1 MDAKVRLKRSVL
13 VALIFILLA
22 ANAVTLLLYFT
33 KAEAGSGPAKLAGT
47 ETAATVGGKTISRE
61 SWMYE
66 MEQRYGKEVLRELIN
81 QNVMNQLAEKYDIK
95 VNDEE
100 LDKEITLIK
109 SVYNSYDKDL
119 IANEEILRDRVRTE
133 LLLEKVITKDV
144 DIPSEDI
151 EKYYKENKD
160 QYSIPEMYNLSQ
172 IVASTREGAE
182 QIASEIKDGSNFH
195 ALAMERSIDDIS
207 AVQGGNIGY
216 IPVGSHILAGDAGS
230 SIQSLDKGE
239 ISEVMELEGSYY
251 IFQLNDTLE
260 AHEYSLEDVKDQI
273 RRRLAIE
280 QVEKSVKPEDF
291 WEELDVEWF
300 YEGSL

>member
-22 ANAVTLLLYFT
+22 ANAVTLLFYFT
-33 KAEAGSGPAKLAGT
+33 RAESGYAPSKAAGT
-47 ETAATVGGKTISRE
+47 ETAAMVGGEAISRE

-81 QNVMNQLAEKYDIK
+81 QNVMNRLADKYDIK
-95 VNDEE
+95 VTDEE

-119 IANEEILRDRVRTE
+119 MANEEILRDRVRSE
-133 LLLEKVITKDV
+133 LLLEKVVTKDV
-144 DIPSEDI
+144 DIPSGDI
-151 EKYYKENKD
+151 ERYYEENQD

-172 IVASTREGAE
+172 IVAATREEAE
-182 QIASEIKDGSNFH
+182 QVADEIEDGSSFQ
-195 ALAMERSIDDIS
+195 ALAMERSIDENS

-216 IPVGSHILAGDAGS
+216 IPAGSHILAGNAGKT
-230 SIQSLDKGE
+230 IQSMDKGE
-239 ISEVMELEGSYY
+239 TTDVIELEGNYY
-251 IFQLNDTLE
+251 IFLLNDTLE
-260 AHEYSLEDVKDQI
+260 AHDYSLEDVKDQI

-280 QVEKSVKPEDF
+280 QVEKSIKPEDF
-291 WEELDVEWF
+291 WEELEVEWF